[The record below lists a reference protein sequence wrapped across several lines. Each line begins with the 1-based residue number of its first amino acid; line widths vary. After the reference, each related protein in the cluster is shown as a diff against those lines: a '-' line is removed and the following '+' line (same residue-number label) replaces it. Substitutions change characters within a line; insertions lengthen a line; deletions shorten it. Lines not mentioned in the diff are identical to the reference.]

1 MTQFNLGSISTGTL
15 RPQDLL
21 ETFAATLN
29 QLDKANPLIAQ
40 ALDGIASNFGRGKML
55 TSHGEASQLLA
66 ENIALTVKV
75 ASYQLVNELA
85 DAIQEHC
92 PPFVRFGAHEGD
104 GADFGFWVDH
114 EALNEALQDP
124 EYTLIN
130 GQLYSVPR
138 NEAVLIQNHG
148 TDDVTVMDM
157 ERNVLWS
164 TV

>member
-29 QLDKANPLIAQ
+29 QLDKANPLIAK
-40 ALDGIASNFGRGKML
+40 ALDSIANGDWDNWDVEDL
-55 TSHGEASQLLA
+55 D
-66 ENIALTVKV
+66 VKV
-75 ASYQLVNELA
+75 AAYELVNELA

-92 PPFVRFGAHEGD
+92 PPFVQFGAHEGD
-104 GADFGFWVDH
+104 GSDFGFWPDH

-148 TDDVTVMDM
+148 TDDMTVMDM

>member
-1 MTQFNLGSISTGTL
+1 MTQIQIGSISTRTL

-29 QLDKANPLIAQ
+29 QLDKANPLIAK
-40 ALDGIASNFGRGKML
+40 ALDTITND
-55 TSHGEASQLLA
+55 A
-66 ENIALTVKV
+66 EESADTGSEVIDARV
-75 ASYQLVNELA
+75 AAYELVNELA

-148 TDDVTVMDM
+148 TDDMTVMDM

-164 TV
+164 TL